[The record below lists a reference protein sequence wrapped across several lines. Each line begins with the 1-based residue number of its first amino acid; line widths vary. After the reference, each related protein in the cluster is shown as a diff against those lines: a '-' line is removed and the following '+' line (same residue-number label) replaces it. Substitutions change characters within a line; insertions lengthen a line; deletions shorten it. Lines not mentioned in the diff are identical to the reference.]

1 MFKVN
6 IKNIRTISL
15 TSFYVFIIN
24 LEHISLPFSGAFIVD
39 FKKVNVNWEV
49 HWIRS
54 HWIQNF
60 FSILVTKYFS
70 IMEYFSRFQNIF
82 LSFKFFFSI
91 SFFFLTLKYFY
102 GFQIF
107 FLDSESFFSIMK
119 AFSRFWKIFLDGG
132 YRPPMVSDLCSET
145 KGSRFESGC

>member
-24 LEHISLPFSGAFIVD
+24 FEHISLPFSGAFIVD
-39 FKKVNVNWEV
+39 FKKVNVNGEV

-70 IMEYFSRFQNIF
+70 IMEYFPRFWNIF
-82 LSFKFFFSI
+82 LDSELRFFFDSKIFFSI
-91 SFFFLTLKYFY
+91 LHFFSRFHFFCLTLKYFY
-102 GFQIF
+102 GFQNF
-107 FLDSESFFSIMK
+107 FLDYESFFSILK
-119 AFSRFWKIFLDGG
+119 DFSRWWLLATHG
-132 YRPPMVSDLCSET
+132 
-145 KGSRFESGC
+145 